1 MHSSQTTSSGE
12 GTLICDMGRT
22 PISRREVE
30 KWCEQATTTAAEPA
44 EETLPAIALRQTVR
58 SVSKAA

>member
-12 GTLICDMGRT
+12 GTLICDMGRK

-30 KWCEQATTTAAEPA
+30 KWCEQATAAAAQTAEDFP
-44 EETLPAIALRQTVR
+44 PAIALRQTVR